1 MGNARSGTQ
10 FHKKDLLEDSSWLRK
25 IVTQY
30 QKRQNCGVTSFNGFT
45 IEKIQGGSFH
55 SCLPIQIHRVCIC
68 FKNGNNKLKKANWI
82 IKTSQE
88 DDLSLE
94 VNIYT
99 QLLTDV
105 YKYLNCR
112 SNVRV
117 RYLLNIPEMILHES
131 SRNSSSS
138 WVDTKIALVLEDL
151 TKTKSC
157 MRIKAIEVIAG
168 LNLSQFKLFLGTLAQ
183 FHAVG
188 FAWGTSFGD
197 DSLLESHPYL
207 HRPQRICS
215 EDINLIFD
223 KYVEILNYAGR
234 KNIVSDISRR
244 VKLFS
249 ELRRN
254 SSDILNCDVSKDMSS
269 PCCGLCLGAP
279 VPSDVLF
286 RYDNSLNLLDEENN
300 DTPNSPTST
309 VPICAAVNTC
319 RRIHFGDVI
328 REIATCFFTLPSPIV
343 RAHYLTLMLQN
354 YCQAFTLTS
363 ELLEVNTRKRI
374 NYSFQDFLGD
384 FYKFVPHG
392 ILRAILMHMKRTRC
406 SDIELLKSSS
416 TETKDVDDSYCDD
429 EESGPV
435 ESYHIPLSN
444 SRIRFLV
451 ALLDPIKKS
460 I

>member
-1 MGNARSGTQ
+1 MSSDKEKL
-10 FHKKDLLEDSSWLRK
+10 HLLEDSSWLRK

-157 MRIKAIEVIAG
+157 MRIKAIEVIA
-168 LNLSQFKLFLGTLAQ
+168 
-183 FHAVG
+183 VG

-223 KYVEILNYAGR
+223 KYVEILNYA
-234 KNIVSDISRR
+234 
-244 VKLFS
+244 